1 MDIIQLDEKG
11 YLFISPD
18 IDDWSKVEERDI
30 CAIID
35 MDGDLDIGVPS
46 VPDQY
51 LYIYFPIDDVL
62 SLPDLEKLHAVARLG
77 AILVSSGLRVLSHC
91 GMGHNRCAL
100 VAGLIL
106 TNLGLSGSDAV
117 KLIRSKRPG
126 ALYNKAFAE
135 YIECQPGGPV
145 DPAIHL
151 GGAPVAALLNAVGE
165 PSRQSPY
172 GSRPAGDALAAQP
185 SVAASNEQRAEK

>member
-35 MDGDLDIGVPS
+35 MDGDLDLGVPS
-46 VPDQY
+46 VPNQY

-62 SLPDLEKLHAVARLG
+62 TLPDLEKLHAVARLG
-77 AILVSSGLRVLSHC
+77 ALLVNSGLKVLSHC

-106 TNLGLSGSDAV
+106 TNLGLSGPEAV
-117 KLIRSKRPG
+117 QLIRSKRPG

-135 YIECQPGGPV
+135 YIECQPGGSF
-145 DPAIHL
+145 DSAIQL
-151 GGAPVAALLNAVGE
+151 TGAPVAALLNAFGE
-165 PSRQSPY
+165 STEQSPHVSPVVG
-172 GSRPAGDALAAQP
+172 GSSPATPTPTAP
-185 SVAASNEQRAEK
+185 NE